1 MLFILFLLSLV
12 FGIFAMYKAYDFKT
26 NPNDGLVEIGKPNF
40 KYISATIILLVI
52 SGCFLTLA
60 YVA

>member
-1 MLFILFLLSLV
+1 
-12 FGIFAMYKAYDFKT
+12 
-26 NPNDGLVEIGKPNF
+26 LVEIGKPNF
-40 KYISATIILLVI
+40 KYISASIILLVI